1 MTVDTS
7 PILGSEAVQA
17 IVGEVGSWAGV
28 ETGVEPRFGGPAF
41 YMGRRQLG
49 HLHDG
54 GERGAWA
61 DLPLP
66 RRVRDELIEAG
77 RARVHGAMPDSGW
90 LTVPVRTTADL
101 ENAIEVFRLA
111 YDRAPRRQ
119 SGPKGLVA
127 SAPRALPFAPQSRIR
142 AFVLRRAHGDLLVY
156 AAPGL
161 TDLSGVTRQYLNHWH
176 EASFATPDLGIPV
189 FAHEAGRE
197 HVAEHLHVRATFS
210 KRHMLDD
217 DFEVIPTP
225 GHTPD
230 ATAFLWDNGEQRI
243 LFTGDTIMLRDGEW
257 KAAVLDSS
265 DRAAY
270 VESLELI
277 RELDFDVLA
286 PWVASAD
293 GPYLAM
299 TDREDARRR
308 IDAIVEE
315 IR

>member
-1 MTVDTS
+1 MTVETS
-7 PILGSEAVQA
+7 PILGSAAVQA
-17 IVGEVGSWAGV
+17 IVEEVGSWDGV
-28 ETGVEPRFGGPAF
+28 ETGIEPRFGGPAF

-54 GERGAWA
+54 AERGAWA

-77 RARVHGAMPDSGW
+77 RARVHGAMPNSGW

-111 YDRAPRRQ
+111 YERPRR
-119 SGPKGLVA
+119 GPQVRGLIA
-127 SAPRALPFAPQSRIR
+127 SAPHPLPFAPQSRIR

-156 AAPGL
+156 TAPGL
-161 TDLSGVTRQYLNHWH
+161 EDLGGVTRQYLNHWH

-189 FAHEAGRE
+189 FTHEAGRE
-197 HVAEHLHVRATFS
+197 HVAEHVHVRATFS

-230 ATAFLWDNGEQRI
+230 ATAFLWNNGEHRI

-270 VESLELI
+270 VESLRLI
-277 RELDFDVLA
+277 RSTRFDVIV

-299 TDREDARRR
+299 TDREDAQRR
-308 IDAIVEE
+308 IDAIIEE